1 MDTHFYAVIMA
12 GGGGTR
18 LWPLSRR
25 DTPKQLLKIIKDE
38 SLFRIALDRLSGL
51 FKFDHIF
58 IVTVEEQVAKLREE
72 APELPL
78 ENYLIEPMPRGTASV
93 VGMAAAYLQKVDPDA
108 VMAVLTAD
116 HVIENVPYFQ
126 ELLVQAQI
134 AARRGLLVTLGIEPT
149 FPATGYG
156 YIEAGEKIRE
166 LDGYKV
172 RQFKEKPDLNTAK
185 EYINAGSYYWN
196 SGMFIWS
203 VDSILSEFSKQ
214 MPELHKKLKLIQ
226 ARIRDNHQ
234 IGEIVDIWETI
245 QPQTIDYGIME
256 GASDVVVLPAQ
267 GLDWNDVGSWDSLF
281 AILEAD
287 QNGNIKLA
295 RHVVNVDSTDILIQS
310 TDEEKL
316 IAVVGVKDLV
326 VIDHKNTL
334 LICKKGE
341 TQKIRQVIKKIK
353 KKGLDNYL

>member
-1 MDTHFYAVIMA
+1 MDTHFYAIIMA

-25 DTPKQLLKIIKDE
+25 DTPKQLLKIIKDK

-51 FKFDHIF
+51 FKSDHIF
-58 IVTVEEQVAKLREE
+58 IVTVEDQLAKLREE

-78 ENYLIEPMPRGTASV
+78 HNYLIEPMPKGTASV
-93 VGMAAAYLQKVDPDA
+93 VGMAAAYLQKIDPYA

-126 ELLVQAQI
+126 DLLMQAKI

-156 YIEAGEKIRE
+156 YIEAGEKISE

-172 RQFKEKPDLNTAK
+172 RQFKEKPDLDTAK

-203 VDSILSEFSKQ
+203 VDSILGEFSKQ
-214 MPELHKKLKLIQ
+214 MPELHKKLTQIQ
-226 ARIRDNHQ
+226 SRIQDNYQ
-234 IGEIVDIWETI
+234 VGEIVDIWETI

-256 GASDVVVLPAQ
+256 GALDVVVLPAQ
-267 GLDWNDVGSWDSLF
+267 GLDWKDVGSWDSLF
-281 AILEAD
+281 EILEAD
-287 QNGNIKLA
+287 HNGNIQLA
-295 RHVVNVDSTDILIQS
+295 RHVVNVDSTDIFIQS
-310 TDEEKL
+310 TDGEKL
-316 IAVVGVKDLV
+316 VAVVGVKDLV

-334 LICKKGE
+334 LICRRGE
-341 TQKIRQVIKKIK
+341 TQKIRQVIKEIK